1 MSSNDNMA
9 GESDRLDQRVNVLG
23 AENAVLQNALD
34 VADLGVWPW
43 DFEDTITCDARASRL
58 IGLPQAGA
66 VAVADF
72 LVQFKEEGHVRLLD
86 ALDRAR
92 KGSTAFDERFELDAG
107 SASKGLKVSLQGQVA
122 AGGQALSGICCLAK
136 LPEFA
141 VNEEGGHTSAPSQ
154 IQMDQQLRLS
164 SDLYLELDYD
174 GYIQWSNSRCD
185 SVLGFPQEAMMGS
198 RYLEFLHPEDIARAR
213 QLLEQAVSGEGL
225 LDQSFESRWRC
236 QSGDYIW
243 LYWTWA
249 VDASRRLICAIARD
263 VTKAKA
269 QQEQLT
275 TTLEQVQD
283 SNAEL
288 QSFASVASH
297 DLREPL
303 RMISSYLRL
312 LQERSPDALDARAQ
326 RYINYACEGADRM
339 RSLIEDLLSYSR
351 LDSSSRRFEP
361 VALDEVLEGAIGN
374 LAVAIKHTDAEVTVD
389 INNSPVVSGDRNRL
403 VRLFQNLLAN
413 SIKFHREGS
422 TPRVAVGFTDGSVAG
437 EPDRWVV
444 TIKDNGIGIDPDHQD
459 LLFNVFQRLNTRDE
473 FEGSGIG
480 LAVCKKIAEQHDGR
494 IWFASEVDKGSTFY
508 VTLAKLQEPSIRG

>member
-1 MSSNDNMA
+1 MA
-9 GESDRLDQRVNVLG
+9 AEPERLDERVNVL
-23 AENAVLQNALD
+23 ETDNVVLRNALA
-34 VADLGVWPW
+34 VAGFGLWSW
-43 DFEDTITCDARASRL
+43 DFEDTLTCDARAS
-58 IGLPQAGA
+58 GLLGLARCGE
-66 VAVADF
+66 VTVADF
-72 LVQFKEEGHVRLLD
+72 LVQFKEEEHVRLLD
-86 ALDRAR
+86 VFERAR
-92 KGSTAFDERFELDAG
+92 QENGAFDELFELDAG
-107 SASKGLKVSLQGQVA
+107 SVSKGQQLRFQGQVTA
-122 AGGQALSGICCLAK
+122 DGKMLSGICGLVK
-136 LPEFA
+136 MPELQ
-141 VNEEGGHTSAPSQ
+141 GGQQNRHSDVLSKVR
-154 IQMDQQLRLS
+154 MDQQLRLS
-164 SDLYLELDYD
+164 SDMYLELDND
-174 GYIQWSNSRCD
+174 GYIQWSNPRAE
-185 SVLGFPQEAMMGS
+185 SVLGFDREALIGRS
-198 RYLEFLHPEDIARAR
+198 FLEFLHPEDIKFAR
-213 QLLEQAVSGEGL
+213 QLIERVLSGAGAA
-225 LDQSFESRWRC
+225 DQPFEYRWRC
-236 QSGDYIW
+236 QSGDTIW
-243 LYWTWA
+243 LSWMWA
-249 VDASRRLICAIARD
+249 VDATRGLLCAIARD
-263 VTKAKA
+263 VTEAKL

-275 TTLEQVQD
+275 ATLAQVQD
-283 SNAEL
+283 SNVEL

-351 LDSSSRRFEP
+351 LDSSTRRFEP

-374 LAVAIKHTDAEVTVD
+374 LAEAIKQSGAEVTVD

-422 TPRVAVGFTDGSVAG
+422 TPRVAVGFVDGNVAG

-444 TIKDNGIGIDPDHQD
+444 TIQDNGIGIDPDHQD

-494 IWFASEVDKGSTFY
+494 IWFASEVGKGSTFY

>member
-9 GESDRLDQRVNVLG
+9 GGADRLDERVHVLE
-23 AENAVLQNALD
+23 AQSAVLQNALD
-34 VADLGVWPW
+34 VAGLGVWAW
-43 DFEDTITCDARASRL
+43 DLEDTITCDARASRL
-58 IGLPQAGA
+58 IGLSQAGE
-66 VAVADF
+66 VTVADF
-72 LVQFKEEGHVRLLD
+72 LVQFKEAGHVRLLD
-86 ALDRAR
+86 AFDRAR
-92 KGSTAFDERFELDAG
+92 KQREAFDERFELDAR
-107 SASKGLKVSLQGQVA
+107 STLKGQQLRIQGQLV
-122 AGGQALSGICCLAK
+122 AGGQALSGICSIVEV
-136 LPEFA
+136 PEFA
-141 VNEEGGHTSAPSQ
+141 VNEGGNRSNEVSQ
-154 IQMDQQLRLS
+154 IRMNQQLRLS
-164 SDLYLELDYD
+164 SDLYLELDKD
-174 GYIQWSNSRCD
+174 GYIQWSNPTCE
-185 SVLGFPQEAMMGS
+185 SVLGFTPGAMMG
-198 RYLEFLHPEDIARAR
+198 RLYLELLHPEDIARTR
-213 QLLEQAVSGEGL
+213 QLIERVSSEEDWE
-225 LDQSFESRWRC
+225 DQSFENRCRC
-236 QSGDYIW
+236 QSGDTIW
-243 LYWTWA
+243 LSWTWA
-249 VDASRRLICAIARD
+249 MDASRRLICGIAHD
-263 VTKAKA
+263 VTEVKA
-269 QQEQLT
+269 QQAQVIA
-275 TTLEQVQD
+275 TLAQVQA

-351 LDSSSRRFEP
+351 LDSSTRSFEP
-361 VALDEVLEGAIGN
+361 VSLDEVLEGAIGN
-374 LAVAIKHTDAEVTVD
+374 LAVAIKNTGAEVTVD

-422 TPRVAVGFTDGSVAG
+422 TPRVAVGFADGSVAG

-444 TIKDNGIGIDPDHQD
+444 TIQDNGIGIDPDHQD

-494 IWFASEVDKGSTFY
+494 IWFSSEVGKGSTFY
-508 VTLAKLQEPSIRG
+508 VTLAKLEEPSIRG